1 MDARKYFWYKE
12 GNKQHIQTKTSR
24 QCNIYIYIQY
34 ICFFA
39 CFWHWYST
47 YNLFFFKYDIVLPIR
62 LTHYTI
68 SCQAFVLHCFTQ
80 QSNHLNIECC
90 SLSFQLLNLILC
102 SWMFCMTSTTPHIV
116 MAFPYIFSYW
126 KLEKVWWLKITDY
139 RWCDADENKLA
150 KQS

>member
-24 QCNIYIYIQY
+24 QCNIYIQY

-47 YNLFFFKYDIVLPIR
+47 DNLFFLNMTLYFPLGWLIILY
-62 LTHYTI
+62 H
-68 SCQAFVLHCFTQ
+68 VLHCFTQ
-80 QSNHLNIECC
+80 HSNHLNIECC